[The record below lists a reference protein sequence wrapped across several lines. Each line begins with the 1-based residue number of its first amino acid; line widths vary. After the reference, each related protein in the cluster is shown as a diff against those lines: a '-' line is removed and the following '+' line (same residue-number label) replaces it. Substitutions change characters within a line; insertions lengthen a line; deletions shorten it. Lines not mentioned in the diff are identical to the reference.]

1 MQSGLI
7 VSCFRWRAAK
17 ATASSKPGR
26 PRAEHMLT
34 LSTLDALE
42 LVRAIAA
49 LLSAFLSSLNT
60 LPYTLNKCGAV
71 CPSADP
77 GVNWK
82 YMRCQTLKYDFAP
95 LLFNS
100 QLDDGTS
107 MLSELWETLS
117 ALVLMQNV
125 ASATK
130 ILVMKHAMPATFL
143 IRYACSAPA
152 LPFTNY

>member
-1 MQSGLI
+1 MVMAWPQSQPHKWLSGSGVMQSGLI

-26 PRAEHMLT
+26 PRAEHMLA

-95 LLFNS
+95 CYL
-100 QLDDGTS
+100 
-107 MLSELWETLS
+107 
-117 ALVLMQNV
+117 
-125 ASATK
+125 
-130 ILVMKHAMPATFL
+130 ILNLTTTGRPCCRNCGRHYP
-143 IRYACSAPA
+143 R
-152 LPFTNY
+152 